1 MQTPLSLNFIY
12 LKNYFAKL
20 DIIFDITKN
29 IFNFFQKL
37 FHFSIMTFKDYY
49 QQAKNEQ
56 TAAQKF
62 IAEIARITGRTE
74 ISIRKWLSGENV
86 PENET
91 KQILAEHFDVPANE
105 LFPPT
110 PQKKSKKNKKSP
122 VRRRKGGRK

>member
-1 MQTPLSLNFIY
+1 
-12 LKNYFAKL
+12 
-20 DIIFDITKN
+20 
-29 IFNFFQKL
+29 
-37 FHFSIMTFKDYY
+37 MTFKDFY

-74 ISIRKWLSGENV
+74 IAIRKWLSGENV
-86 PENET
+86 PDDET

-105 LFPPT
+105 WFPPT
-110 PQKKSKKNKKSP
+110 QQKKSKKNKKSP